1 MRTSPTGLTGSV
13 VGEGGAEVSDAA
25 LLVGGYGTDRRR
37 LHPLRDA
44 LGSRGVTAEVWPY
57 RPVGSIAALA
67 EDLAARS
74 DGLDAERVHLV
85 GHSLGGI
92 VCASA
97 ALRRRH
103 RVASVT
109 TINTPWRGTWAS
121 YTGSGAIV
129 EALRWG
135 SDELRTLRQALAEHH
150 AEPVGPR
157 WLLVSAVGDLAVPA
171 SSALRIGARGHRL
184 RRRTVRANGHSVSLL
199 SPRLVAAVTEHVTG
213 THELDATG

>member
-1 MRTSPTGLTGSV
+1 VS
-13 VGEGGAEVSDAA
+13 EGA

-44 LGSRGVTAEVWPY
+44 LEARGVVTDVWAY
-57 RPVGSIAALA
+57 RPVGTIADLA
-67 EDLAARS
+67 DDLAARS
-74 DGLDAERVHLV
+74 DRSGADRVHLV

-103 RVASVT
+103 RVATVT

-135 SDELRTLRQALAEHH
+135 SDELRSLREALAEHH

-157 WLLVSAVGDLAVPA
+157 WLLLSAVGDLAVPA

-199 SPRLVAAVTEHVTG
+199 SPRLVAAVTDHVTG
-213 THELDATG
+213 AHELDATG